1 MPKHLQFKCAFQTH
15 DLDPKNSVCI
25 NPTFRHQTWQL
36 GEDPLPADANAL
48 AQEMADK
55 LALITGT
62 IPITVKVYDI
72 EKAKPNFPIG
82 TAVKNPAAA
91 PRVISVV
98 PEAAV
103 CLSFYADINRP
114 RHRGRLYLPAWLC
127 GASVSNMGREV
138 PSAMQTAA
146 SDIAIMF
153 AGLGGG
159 NVDWGVWSRVDHA
172 FHKATNYWISSA
184 WATVRSRGIK
194 ESNRMQFT
202 TSG

>member
-1 MPKHLQFKCAFQTH
+1 MPKHLQFKCAFQVH
-15 DLDPKNSVCI
+15 DLDPKNAQCI

-55 LALITGT
+55 LTLMTGT
-62 IPITVKVYDI
+62 MPVTVKVYDI
-72 EKAKPNFPIG
+72 EKPKPNFPIG
-82 TAVKNPAAA
+82 TAVKNPTAS
-91 PRVISVV
+91 PRNLAVI

-103 CLSFYADINRP
+103 VLSFYADINRP
-114 RHRGRLYLPAWLC
+114 RHRGRLYLPAWLV
-127 GASVSNMGREV
+127 GASASSMGREV
-138 PSAMQTAA
+138 PSALQTAA
-146 SDIAIMF
+146 GDVAIMF

-184 WATVRSRGIK
+184 WGTVRSRGIK
-194 ESNRMQFT
+194 ESNRLQAT